1 MAGNE
6 PETQGDDRRRPS
18 GRWMPIA
25 QEPDQLSAEIIMNF
39 LCLAAIPARTDAGD
53 TMSFLGPSNLPT
65 RVLVPE
71 EWEQEALVV
80 LERRGLDEQLPPG
93 VRL

>member
-1 MAGNE
+1 MARDE
-6 PETQGDDRRRPS
+6 PETQGDNRAQTS
-18 GRWMPIA
+18 GRWVAIA
-25 QEPDQLSAEIIMNF
+25 QEPDQLSAEIILNF
-39 LCLAAIPARTDAGD
+39 LRLAAIPARTDAGD

-71 EWEQEALVV
+71 EWKQEALAA

>member
-1 MAGNE
+1 MRPRLPRERAG
-6 PETQGDDRRRPS
+6 RPS
-18 GRWMPIA
+18 GRWVPIA
-25 QEPDQLSAEIIMNF
+25 QEPDQLSAEIVVNF
-39 LCLAAIPARTDAGD
+39 LRLAAIPVRTDARD

-71 EWEQEALVV
+71 EWEQEALVA
-80 LERRGLDEQLPPG
+80 LERRGLDEGLPPG